1 MAGRPG
7 FFGGV
12 RQGDAPVRDAEF
24 GFASQEGSPFIRLGE
39 SRSGR
44 DDGFGGT
51 PGFDPIW
58 GTLGAPVA
66 QAGDPWR
73 VTSEQIETG
82 PIVDVEI
89 FGECFQIAGQIC
101 TGQFPRLSDY
111 LNMQQGFI
119 QVREGSMAPLGQAN
133 PPDPDAVKGTLWVR
147 LAQIVLV
154 VERAAIATHRPGAPV
169 VQKERRKATI
179 VAPGFSMR
187 GNLHIHT
194 HGSMK
199 QFLESPDPH
208 FLPLTELTIR
218 QTGNPAL
225 VSRYP
230 FALVNREQ
238 LISLLDEPANPADE
252 ATETEADREAEMPL
266 HRRWGAA

>member
-7 FFGGV
+7 FFGGI
-12 RQGDAPVRDAEF
+12 RDSDAPERDAEI
-24 GFASQEGSPFIRLGE
+24 GFASQEGTPFIRLGE

-44 DDGFGGT
+44 DGGFGGT

-73 VTSEQIETG
+73 LTSEQVETG

-89 FGECFQIAGQIC
+89 FGESFQIAGQIC
-101 TGQFPRLSDY
+101 TGQFPRLSDF

-119 QVREGSMAPLGQAN
+119 QVREGSMVPLGQGDL
-133 PPDPDAVKGTLWVR
+133 PDPDARKGTLWVR

-154 VERAAIATHRPGAPV
+154 AERTAIATHRPGAPV
-169 VQKERRKATI
+169 VQKERRKATM
-179 VAPGFSMR
+179 VAPGFSLR
-187 GNLHIHT
+187 GNLHVHT

-218 QTGNPAL
+218 RTSDPAL
-225 VSRYP
+225 VGRFP
-230 FALVNREQ
+230 FALINRDQ
-238 LISLLDEPANPADE
+238 LISLLDEPSTPADE
-252 ATETEADREAEMPL
+252 TSESEADRVAEMPL